1 MNVTLEWFLEHLYS
15 NDMRN
20 DPPVQIYEWID
31 GFYHTD
37 RWKRETTL
45 VAIYKSDYKPSYMLS
60 DKIYRRI
67 VKEFYWTADGIVI
80 LIGDEHEGE

>member
-31 GFYHTD
+31 GFYPTD
-37 RWKRETTL
+37 GWKRETML
-45 VAIYKSDYKPSYMLS
+45 VAIYKSEYKPSYMFS

-67 VKEFYWTADGIVI
+67 VKEFYWTSDGIVV
-80 LIGDEHEGE
+80 LVDDKEA